1 MSGSAKTNQ
10 SLVSVVTPVY
20 NGADYIA
27 ECIESV
33 LAQTY
38 ENWEHVIVENCS
50 TDGTLEILRSYEAR
64 DPRIRVVTPGVFV
77 GQVENQNR
85 AMQAAS
91 PESKYNKVLHADDW
105 MFPECLERMVA
116 LAEEH
121 PSVGIVSAYRLEETR
136 VTLTGLPV
144 SISVLSGREICRS
157 TLLSGPYPY
166 LFGSPSS
173 LLIRSDLVRSRD
185 PFYNVEN
192 LYGNDVEACLE
203 TLRSSDFG
211 FLHQVLTFTRRHE
224 GTVFWNYDRLGG
236 NLPEQIKLVMKYAPV
251 YLEEREY
258 QRKLAGL
265 LANARNLP
273 SEESGQVRQ
282 CRLPGIPRF
291 GPPEPRPRGGPGG
304 RGFRRGASAAADPP
318 PAEAAARR
326 AVGAPPASLVL
337 PSWAL
342 AMKSHRDPVNVEC
355 AVHHPLCGV
364 FGERPPVRRLAQPA
378 AELVVS
384 EERVHRFRQGFHVP
398 WWHEEAVLA
407 RSTEEL
413 GYRADVGC
421 DCRQPAGHRLD
432 EDERARLGTYG
443 REEEHVCC
451 REVPGQVIVGL
462 GPWKEDAVLKSE

>member
-116 LAEEH
+116 FAEEH

-144 SISVLSGREICRS
+144 SISVLPGREICRS
-157 TLLSGPYPY
+157 TLLGDPYPY

-236 NLPEQIKLVMKYAPV
+236 YLPEKIKLLMKYAPV
-251 YLEEREY
+251 YFEEREY

-265 LANARNLP
+265 LAKYGIFLLRNLARFANADFRAYHV
-273 SEESGQVRQ
+273 SALCS
-282 CRLPGIPRF
+282 LPHEVDRGDAVAGIGLQLQRI
-291 GPPEPRPRGGPGG
+291 
-304 RGFRRGASAAADPP
+304 
-318 PAEAAARR
+318 
-326 AVGAPPASLVL
+326 
-337 PSWAL
+337 
-342 AMKSHRDPVNVEC
+342 
-355 AVHHPLCGV
+355 
-364 FGERPPVRRLAQPA
+364 RRLRK
-378 AELVVS
+378 L
-384 EERVHRFRQGFHVP
+384 
-398 WWHEEAVLA
+398 
-407 RSTEEL
+407 
-413 GYRADVGC
+413 
-421 DCRQPAGHRLD
+421 RLD
-432 EDERARLGTYG
+432 AR
-443 REEEHVCC
+443 
-451 REVPGQVIVGL
+451 
-462 GPWKEDAVLKSE
+462 